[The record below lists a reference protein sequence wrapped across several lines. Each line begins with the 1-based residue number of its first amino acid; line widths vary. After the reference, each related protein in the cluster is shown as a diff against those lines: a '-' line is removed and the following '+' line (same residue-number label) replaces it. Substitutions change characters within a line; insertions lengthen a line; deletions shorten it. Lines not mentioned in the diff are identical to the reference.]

1 MTADQ
6 TRKTVHE
13 TYEVVQHDGG
23 WAYRVGDVFSETF
36 GTHEDAHAAAE
47 AAAER
52 QRAPG
57 SDETIEYQDE
67 KGRWREER
75 AEGDDRPVTEVKD

>member
-57 SDETIEYQDE
+57 TDETIEY
-67 KGRWREER
+67 RTRR
-75 AEGDDRPVTEVKD
+75 AAGARSVPRATTVRSPR